1 MCPGSIFSSNAI
13 KYTFLIKIEMESKGK
28 LGEHR

>member
-1 MCPGSIFSSNAI
+1 MVLFFLPMVQ

-28 LGEHR
+28 LGALRCN